1 MIPFSAVLFDRDGT
15 LVEDVPYNG
24 DPDRVRLLPGAEGA
38 VALARSHGLATG
50 VISNQSGLGRGLLT
64 PDDVHRVNERAD
76 AMLGGLDTW
85 VFCPHAPDAGCA
97 CRKPRPGLI
106 LAAAARLGVPPAG
119 CLVIGDIAADVL
131 AARAAGAHGILVP
144 NEATAPAEVARFADR
159 SAPDPLTAI
168 RRALGRTG
176 MPAATRSSVRGAAA
190 GDGAWSSARGAVPP
204 DATWTPPE
212 GTTNPDQTCPSP
224 RDMPGPAG
232 MRLSREDVAV
242 GGRAWS
248 SVPVAGGPAGMRL
261 SREDVAV
268 GGRAWSSVP
277 VAGGPAGMRLFRGD
291 VAVGG
296 RAWSSVP
303 VAGGPA
309 GMWLFRGDVA
319 VGGRAWSPVPDAGG
333 PAGMR
338 PSRQDPAAPGRAWPS
353 GPDAVGRDRAW
364 SSEGDLADRWPAWVA
379 QGHLAGPRPGRRRS
393 T

>member
-1 MIPFSAVLFDRDGT
+1 VIPFSAVLFDRDGT

-24 DPDRVRLLPGAEGA
+24 DPDRVRLLPGAESA

-50 VISNQSGLGRGLLT
+50 VISNQSGIGRGLLT

-76 AMLGGLDTW
+76 ALLGGLDTW
-85 VFCPHAPDAGCA
+85 VFCPHAPDAGCV

-106 LAAAARLGVPPAG
+106 LTAAARLGVPPAA

-159 SAPDPLTAI
+159 TAPDPLTAV
-168 RRALGRTG
+168 RRALGGTG
-176 MPAATRSSVRGAAA
+176 SSVRGAAA
-190 GDGAWSSARGAVPP
+190 GDGAWSSVRGAVPP

-212 GTTNPDQTCPSP
+212 GATNPDQTYSSP
-224 RDMPGPAG
+224 PDMP
-232 MRLSREDVAV
+232 
-242 GGRAWS
+242 
-248 SVPVAGGPAGMRL
+248 
-261 SREDVAV
+261 
-268 GGRAWSSVP
+268 
-277 VAGGPAGMRLFRGD
+277 
-291 VAVGG
+291 
-296 RAWSSVP
+296 
-303 VAGGPA
+303 GPA

-319 VGGRAWSPVPDAGG
+319 VGGRAWPSGPDAVVRGRAWPSRLDAVVRGRAWPCEGDLADRWPAWSPVPDMPGQAGMWPFRQG
-333 PAGMR
+333 AAVGGRAWSPAPDAGDRVGMR

-353 GPDAVGRDRAW
+353 GPDAVVRGRAW
-364 SSEGDLADRWPAWVA
+364 PCEGDLADRWPAWVA

>member
-24 DPDRVRLLPGAEGA
+24 DPDRVRLLPGAEAA

-50 VISNQSGLGRGLLT
+50 VISNQSGIGRGLLT

-76 AMLGGLDTW
+76 ALLGGLDTW

-97 CRKPRPGLI
+97 CRKPGPGLI
-106 LAAAARLGVPPAG
+106 LTAAARLGVPPAG

-159 SAPDPLTAI
+159 TAPDPLTAV
-168 RRALGRTG
+168 RRALGGTG
-176 MPAATRSSVRGAAA
+176 SSVRGAAA
-190 GDGAWSSARGAVPP
+190 GDGAWSSARGAVRP

-212 GTTNPDQTCPSP
+212 AAINPDQTYSSP
-224 RDMPGPAG
+224 PDMPGPAG
-232 MRLSREDVAV
+232 MWLS
-242 GGRAWS
+242 
-248 SVPVAGGPAGMRL
+248 
-261 SREDVAV
+261 
-268 GGRAWSSVP
+268 
-277 VAGGPAGMRLFRGD
+277 RGD
-291 VAVGG
+291 VAVAG
-296 RAWSSVP
+296 RVWSPVPDAW
-303 VAGGPA
+303 GRA
-309 GMWLFRGDVA
+309 GMWLFRGDMA
-319 VGGRAWSPVPDAGG
+319 AGGRAWSPVPDMPGQAGMWPFRQG
-333 PAGMR
+333 AAVGDRAWSPAPDAGDRVGMR

-353 GPDAVGRDRAW
+353 APDAVGRGRAW

-393 T
+393 A

>member
-24 DPDRVRLLPGAEGA
+24 DPDRVRLLPGAEAA

-50 VISNQSGLGRGLLT
+50 VISNQSGIGRGLLT

-76 AMLGGLDTW
+76 ALLGGLDTW

-106 LAAAARLGVPPAG
+106 LTAAARLGVPPAG

-159 SAPDPLTAI
+159 TAPDPLTAI

-248 SVPVAGGPAGMRL
+248 SVPVAGGPAGM
-261 SREDVAV
+261 
-268 GGRAWSSVP
+268 W
-277 VAGGPAGMRLFRGD
+277 LFRGD

-303 VAGGPA
+303 VAGDRV
-309 GMWLFRGDVA
+309 GMWPF
-319 VGGRAWSPVPDAGG
+319 
-333 PAGMR
+333 
-338 PSRQDPAAPGRAWPS
+338 RQDPAAPGRAWPS
-353 GPDAVGRDRAW
+353 GPDAVGRGRAW

-393 T
+393 M